1 MSGPAIATS
10 AQAAR
15 IAATVQ
21 EYARM
26 KITGF
31 ETIRLGEFPNLLW
44 LHIHTDQ
51 GLIGLGETFFG
62 ARAVEAYI
70 HETVAP
76 LLLGKPAGQMDRH
89 ARTLQ
94 TGYLGFSG
102 SGVEMRAASAV
113 DIALWDLHG
122 QATGQPVYQCL
133 GGLSHD
139 RVRIY
144 NTCAGYRYIRA
155 EGGQKPENWGTGG
168 GAGPYE
174 DLDAFLHRADELAH
188 SLLEQ
193 GITAMK
199 IWPFDMAAEA
209 SEGRTISAADL
220 DSALTPFRKIRDAV
234 GGKMDIMAELHSLW
248 TPLGAERVL
257 RALADYDPFWVE
269 DPIKMT
275 NADVLA
281 SLRARTNV
289 PICASETL
297 ATRRAFREYLQADAV
312 DVVLLDL
319 SWCGGIGEAKKIA
332 TLAEAWGRPVAPHD
346 CTGPVVLTASVHL
359 SLNCPN
365 TLVQETV
372 RAFTSGWYKEVM
384 TALPDIRGG
393 FVYPSTEPGLGV
405 KLQPE
410 RLAAADCERR
420 MSKI

>member
-1 MSGPAIATS
+1 
-10 AQAAR
+10 
-15 IAATVQ
+15 
-21 EYARM
+21 M
-26 KITGF
+26 KITAV

-44 LHIHTDQ
+44 VHIHTDE

-62 ARAVEAYI
+62 PRAVEAQI

-76 LLLGKPAGQMDRH
+76 LLLDKPALQMDRH
-89 ARTLQ
+89 ARALQ
-94 TGYLGFSG
+94 NQYLGFCG

-113 DIALWDLHG
+113 DIALWDLFG
-122 QATGQPVYQCL
+122 QAIGQPLYQCL

-139 RVRIY
+139 KVRIY

-155 EGGQKPENWGTGG
+155 QGGQKTGNWGLD
-168 GAGPYE
+168 AVSASGPYE

-193 GITAMK
+193 GVTAMK
-199 IWPFDMAAEA
+199 IWPFDFAAEA
-209 SEGRTISAADL
+209 TGGRSISATEL
-220 DSALTPFRKIRDAV
+220 DDALVPFRKIRGAV

-248 TPLGAERVL
+248 TPPAAELVL
-257 RALADYDPFWVE
+257 RALAQFQPFWVE
-269 DPIKMT
+269 DPIKMA
-275 NADVLA
+275 NADLLA

-289 PICASETL
+289 PICASETI
-297 ATRRAFREYLQADAV
+297 ATRRAFREFLQADAV
-312 DVVLLDL
+312 DVVMLDL

-346 CTGPVVLTASVHL
+346 CTGPVVLAASVHL

-372 RAFTSGWYKEVM
+372 RAFTTGWYREVL
-384 TALPDIRGG
+384 TELPDIRNG
-393 FVYPSTEPGLGV
+393 FIYPMTGPGLGT

-420 MSKI
+420 VTKT

>member
-1 MSGPAIATS
+1 
-10 AQAAR
+10 
-15 IAATVQ
+15 
-21 EYARM
+21 M
-26 KITGF
+26 KITAV

-44 LHIHTDQ
+44 VHIHTDE

-62 ARAVEAYI
+62 PRAVEAQI

-76 LLLGKPAGQMDRH
+76 LLLDKPALQMDRH
-89 ARTLQ
+89 ARALQ
-94 TGYLGFSG
+94 NQYLGFCG

-113 DIALWDLHG
+113 DIALWDLFG
-122 QATGQPVYQCL
+122 QAIGQPLYQCL

-139 RVRIY
+139 KVRIY

-155 EGGQKPENWGTGG
+155 QGGQKTGNWGLD
-168 GAGPYE
+168 AVSASGPYE

-193 GITAMK
+193 GVTAMK
-199 IWPFDMAAEA
+199 IWPFDFAAEA
-209 SEGRTISAADL
+209 TGGHSISATEL
-220 DSALTPFRKIRDAV
+220 DDALVPFRKIRDAV

-248 TPLGAERVL
+248 TPPAAELVL
-257 RALADYDPFWVE
+257 RALAQFQPFWVE
-269 DPIKMT
+269 DPIKMA
-275 NADVLA
+275 NADLLA

-289 PICASETL
+289 PICASETI
-297 ATRRAFREYLQADAV
+297 ATRRAFREFLQADAV
-312 DVVLLDL
+312 DVVMLDL

-346 CTGPVVLTASVHL
+346 CTGPVVLAASVHL

-372 RAFTSGWYKEVM
+372 RAFTTGWYREVL
-384 TALPDIRGG
+384 TELPDIRNG
-393 FVYPSTEPGLGV
+393 FIYPMTGPGLGT

-410 RLAAADCERR
+410 RLTAPDCERR
-420 MSKI
+420 MTKT

>member
-1 MSGPAIATS
+1 
-10 AQAAR
+10 
-15 IAATVQ
+15 
-21 EYARM
+21 M
-26 KITGF
+26 KITAV
-31 ETIRLGEFPNLLW
+31 ETVRLGEFPNLLW
-44 LHIHTDQ
+44 VHIHTDE

-62 ARAVEAYI
+62 PRAVEAQI

-76 LLLGKPAGQMDRH
+76 LLLDKPALQMDRH
-89 ARTLQ
+89 ARALQ
-94 TGYLGFSG
+94 NQYLGFCG

-113 DIALWDLHG
+113 DIALWDLFG
-122 QATGQPVYQCL
+122 QAIGQPLYQCL

-139 RVRIY
+139 KVRIY

-155 EGGQKPENWGTGG
+155 QGGQKTGNWGLD
-168 GAGPYE
+168 AVSASGPYE

-199 IWPFDMAAEA
+199 IWPFDFAAEA
-209 SEGRTISAADL
+209 TGGRSISATEL
-220 DSALTPFRKIRDAV
+220 DDALVPFRKIRDAV

-248 TPLGAERVL
+248 TPPAAELVL
-257 RALADYDPFWVE
+257 RALAQFQPFWVE
-269 DPIKMT
+269 DPIKMA
-275 NADVLA
+275 NADLLA

-289 PICASETL
+289 PICASETI
-297 ATRRAFREYLQADAV
+297 ATRRAFREFLQADAV
-312 DVVLLDL
+312 DVVMLDL

-346 CTGPVVLTASVHL
+346 CTGPVVLAASVHL

-372 RAFTSGWYKEVM
+372 RAFTTGWYREVL
-384 TALPDIRGG
+384 TELPDIRNG
-393 FVYPSTEPGLGV
+393 FIYPMTGPGLGT

-420 MSKI
+420 VTKT

>member
-1 MSGPAIATS
+1 
-10 AQAAR
+10 
-15 IAATVQ
+15 
-21 EYARM
+21 M

-44 LHIHTDQ
+44 LHIHTDE

-62 ARAVEAYI
+62 PRAVEAHI

-76 LLLGKPAGQMDRH
+76 LLLGKPALQMDRH
-89 ARTLQ
+89 GRTLQ
-94 TGYLGFSG
+94 NQYLGFSG

-113 DIALWDLHG
+113 DIALWDLFG
-122 QATGQPVYQCL
+122 QAVGKPLYECL

-139 RVRIY
+139 KVRIY

-155 EGGQKPENWGTGG
+155 EGGQKTGNWGVDAASA
-168 GAGPYE
+168 AGPYE
-174 DLDAFLHRADELAH
+174 DLDAFLNRADELAQ

-199 IWPFDMAAEA
+199 IWPFDFAAEA
-209 SEGRTISAADL
+209 SEGRSISAAEL
-220 DSALTPFRKIRDAV
+220 DAALVPFRKIRAAV
-234 GGKMDIMAELHSLW
+234 GRKMDIMAELHSLW
-248 TPLGAERVL
+248 TPPAAEVVL
-257 RALADYDPFWVE
+257 RALAEFQPFWAE

-275 NADVLA
+275 NADLLA
-281 SLRARTNV
+281 SLRARTGV

-297 ATRRAFREYLQADAV
+297 ATRRAFREFLTADAV
-312 DVVLLDL
+312 DVVMLDL

-365 TLVQETV
+365 TLIQETV
-372 RAFTSGWYKEVM
+372 RAFTSGWYREVL
-384 TALPDIRGG
+384 TELPDIRNG
-393 FVYPSTEPGLGV
+393 FAYPMTGVGLGTRM
-405 KLQPE
+405 QPE
-410 RLAAADCERR
+410 RLSAADCERR
-420 MSKI
+420 MTKV

>member
-1 MSGPAIATS
+1 
-10 AQAAR
+10 
-15 IAATVQ
+15 
-21 EYARM
+21 M

-44 LHIHTDQ
+44 LHIHTDE
-51 GLIGLGETFFG
+51 GLVGLGETFFG
-62 ARAVEAYI
+62 PRAVEAHI

-76 LLLGKPAGQMDRH
+76 LLLGKPALQMDRH
-89 ARTLQ
+89 GRTLQ
-94 TGYLGFSG
+94 NQYLGFSG

-113 DIALWDLHG
+113 DIALWDLFG
-122 QATGQPVYQCL
+122 QTVGKPLYECL

-139 RVRIY
+139 KVRIY

-155 EGGQKPENWGTGG
+155 EGGQKTGNWGVDAASA
-168 GAGPYE
+168 AGPYE
-174 DLDAFLHRADELAH
+174 DLDAFLNRADELAQ

-199 IWPFDMAAEA
+199 IWPFDFAAEA
-209 SEGRTISAADL
+209 SEGRSISAAEL
-220 DSALTPFRKIRDAV
+220 DAALAPFRKIRAAV

-248 TPLGAERVL
+248 TPPAAEVVL
-257 RALADYDPFWVE
+257 RALAEFQPFWAE

-275 NADVLA
+275 NADLLA
-281 SLRARTNV
+281 SLRARTGV

-297 ATRRAFREYLQADAV
+297 ATRRAFREFLTADAV
-312 DVVLLDL
+312 DVVMLDL

-365 TLVQETV
+365 TLIQETV
-372 RAFTSGWYKEVM
+372 RAFTSGWYREVL
-384 TALPDIRGG
+384 TELPDIRSG
-393 FVYPSTEPGLGV
+393 FVYPMTGAGLGTR
-405 KLQPE
+405 LQPE
-410 RLAAADCERR
+410 RLSAADCERR
-420 MSKI
+420 MTNV

>member
-1 MSGPAIATS
+1 
-10 AQAAR
+10 
-15 IAATVQ
+15 
-21 EYARM
+21 M
-26 KITGF
+26 KITAV
-31 ETIRLGEFPNLLW
+31 ETVRLGEFPNLLW
-44 LHIHTDQ
+44 VHIHTDE

-62 ARAVEAYI
+62 PRAVEAQI

-76 LLLGKPAGQMDRH
+76 LLLDKPALQMDRH
-89 ARTLQ
+89 ARALQ
-94 TGYLGFSG
+94 NQYLGFCG

-113 DIALWDLHG
+113 DIALWDLFG
-122 QATGQPVYQCL
+122 QAIGQPLYQCL

-139 RVRIY
+139 KVRIY

-155 EGGQKPENWGTGG
+155 QGGQKTGNWGLD
-168 GAGPYE
+168 AESASGPYE

-193 GITAMK
+193 GVTAMK
-199 IWPFDMAAEA
+199 IWPFDFAAEA
-209 SEGRTISAADL
+209 TGGRSISATEL
-220 DSALTPFRKIRDAV
+220 DDALVPFRKIRDAV

-248 TPLGAERVL
+248 TPPAAELVL
-257 RALADYDPFWVE
+257 RALAQFQPFWVE
-269 DPIKMT
+269 DPIKMA
-275 NADVLA
+275 NADLLA

-289 PICASETL
+289 PICASETI
-297 ATRRAFREYLQADAV
+297 ATRRAFREFLQADAV
-312 DVVLLDL
+312 DVVMLDL

-346 CTGPVVLTASVHL
+346 CTGPVVLAASVHL

-372 RAFTSGWYKEVM
+372 RAFTTGWYREVL
-384 TALPDIRGG
+384 TELPDIRNG
-393 FVYPSTEPGLGV
+393 FIYPMTGPGLGT

-420 MSKI
+420 VTKT

>member
-1 MSGPAIATS
+1 
-10 AQAAR
+10 
-15 IAATVQ
+15 
-21 EYARM
+21 M
-26 KITGF
+26 KITAV
-31 ETIRLGEFPNLLW
+31 ETVRLGEFPNLLW
-44 LHIHTDQ
+44 VHIHTDE

-62 ARAVEAYI
+62 PRAVEAQI

-76 LLLGKPAGQMDRH
+76 LLLDKPALQMDRH
-89 ARTLQ
+89 ARALQ
-94 TGYLGFSG
+94 NQYLGFCG

-113 DIALWDLHG
+113 DIALWDLFG
-122 QATGQPVYQCL
+122 QAIGQPLYQCL

-139 RVRIY
+139 KVRIY

-155 EGGQKPENWGTGG
+155 QGGQKTGNWGLD
-168 GAGPYE
+168 AVSASGPYE

-193 GITAMK
+193 GVTAMK
-199 IWPFDMAAEA
+199 IWPFDFAAEA
-209 SEGRTISAADL
+209 TGGRSISATEL
-220 DSALTPFRKIRDAV
+220 DDALVPFRKIRDAV

-248 TPLGAERVL
+248 TPPAAELVL
-257 RALADYDPFWVE
+257 RALAQFQPFWVE
-269 DPIKMT
+269 DPIKMA
-275 NADVLA
+275 NADLLA

-289 PICASETL
+289 PICASETI
-297 ATRRAFREYLQADAV
+297 ATRRAFREFLQADAV
-312 DVVLLDL
+312 DVVMLDL

-346 CTGPVVLTASVHL
+346 CTGPVVLAASVHL

-372 RAFTSGWYKEVM
+372 RAFTTGWYREVL
-384 TALPDIRGG
+384 TELPDIRNG
-393 FVYPSTEPGLGV
+393 FIYPMTGPGLGT

-420 MSKI
+420 ITKT

>member
-1 MSGPAIATS
+1 
-10 AQAAR
+10 
-15 IAATVQ
+15 
-21 EYARM
+21 M
-26 KITGF
+26 KITAV

-44 LHIHTDQ
+44 VHIHTDE

-62 ARAVEAYI
+62 PRAVEAQI

-76 LLLGKPAGQMDRH
+76 LLLDKPALQMDRH
-89 ARTLQ
+89 ARALQ
-94 TGYLGFSG
+94 NQYLGFCA

-113 DIALWDLHG
+113 DIALWDLFG
-122 QATGQPVYQCL
+122 QAIGQPLYQCL

-139 RVRIY
+139 KVRIY

-155 EGGQKPENWGTGG
+155 QGGQKTGNWGLD
-168 GAGPYE
+168 AVSASGPYE

-193 GITAMK
+193 GVTAMK
-199 IWPFDMAAEA
+199 IWPFDFAAEA
-209 SEGRTISAADL
+209 TEGRSISATEL
-220 DSALTPFRKIRDAV
+220 DDALVPFRKIRDAV

-248 TPLGAERVL
+248 TPPAAELVL
-257 RALADYDPFWVE
+257 RALAQFQPFWVE
-269 DPIKMT
+269 DPIKMA
-275 NADVLA
+275 NADLLA

-289 PICASETL
+289 PICASETI
-297 ATRRAFREYLQADAV
+297 ATRRAFREFLQADAV
-312 DVVLLDL
+312 DVVMLDL

-346 CTGPVVLTASVHL
+346 CTGPVVLAASVHL

-372 RAFTSGWYKEVM
+372 RAFTTGWYREVLTELPHIRNGFIYPM
-384 TALPDIRGG
+384 TG
-393 FVYPSTEPGLGV
+393 PGLGT

-410 RLAAADCERR
+410 RLTAADCERR
-420 MSKI
+420 MTKT

>member
-1 MSGPAIATS
+1 
-10 AQAAR
+10 
-15 IAATVQ
+15 
-21 EYARM
+21 M
-26 KITGF
+26 KITAV

-44 LHIHTDQ
+44 VHIHTDE

-62 ARAVEAYI
+62 PRAVEAQI

-76 LLLGKPAGQMDRH
+76 LLLDKPALQMDRH
-89 ARTLQ
+89 ARALQ
-94 TGYLGFSG
+94 NQYLGFCG

-113 DIALWDLHG
+113 DIALWDLFG
-122 QATGQPVYQCL
+122 QAIGQPLYQCL

-139 RVRIY
+139 KVRIY

-155 EGGQKPENWGTGG
+155 QGGQKTGNWGLD
-168 GAGPYE
+168 AVSASGPYE

-193 GITAMK
+193 GVTAMK
-199 IWPFDMAAEA
+199 IWPFDFAAEA
-209 SEGRTISAADL
+209 TGGHSISATEL
-220 DSALTPFRKIRDAV
+220 DDALVPFRKIRDAV

-248 TPLGAERVL
+248 TPPAAELVL
-257 RALADYDPFWVE
+257 RALAQFQPFWVE
-269 DPIKMT
+269 DPIKMA
-275 NADVLA
+275 NADLLA

-289 PICASETL
+289 PICASETI
-297 ATRRAFREYLQADAV
+297 ATRRAFREFLQADAV
-312 DVVLLDL
+312 DVVMLDL

-346 CTGPVVLTASVHL
+346 CTGPVVLAASVHL

-372 RAFTSGWYKEVM
+372 RAFTTGWYREVL
-384 TALPDIRGG
+384 TELPDIRNG
-393 FVYPSTEPGLGV
+393 FIYPMTGPGLGT

-410 RLAAADCERR
+410 RLTAADCERR
-420 MSKI
+420 MTKT

>member
-1 MSGPAIATS
+1 
-10 AQAAR
+10 
-15 IAATVQ
+15 
-21 EYARM
+21 M
-26 KITGF
+26 KITAV

-44 LHIHTDQ
+44 VHIHTDE

-62 ARAVEAYI
+62 PRAVEAQI

-76 LLLGKPAGQMDRH
+76 LLLDKPALQMDRH
-89 ARTLQ
+89 ARALQ
-94 TGYLGFSG
+94 NQYLGFCG

-113 DIALWDLHG
+113 DIALWDLFG
-122 QATGQPVYQCL
+122 QAIGQPLYQCL

-139 RVRIY
+139 KVRIY

-155 EGGQKPENWGTGG
+155 QGGQKTGNWGLDGVS
-168 GAGPYE
+168 ASGPYE

-193 GITAMK
+193 GVTAMK
-199 IWPFDMAAEA
+199 IWPFDFAAEA
-209 SEGRTISAADL
+209 TGGRSISATEL
-220 DSALTPFRKIRDAV
+220 DDALVPFRKIRDAV

-248 TPLGAERVL
+248 TPPAAELVL
-257 RALADYDPFWVE
+257 RALAQFQPFWVE
-269 DPIKMT
+269 DPIKMA
-275 NADVLA
+275 NADLLA

-289 PICASETL
+289 PICASETI
-297 ATRRAFREYLQADAV
+297 ATRRAFREFLQADAV
-312 DVVLLDL
+312 DVVMLDL

-346 CTGPVVLTASVHL
+346 CTGPVVLAASVHL

-372 RAFTSGWYKEVM
+372 RAFTTGWYREVL
-384 TALPDIRGG
+384 TELPDIRNG
-393 FVYPSTEPGLGV
+393 FIYPMTGPGLGT

-420 MSKI
+420 VTKT